1 MDRVLL
7 GEASAEGGPPATL
20 GDLLFGKGGKA
31 PAAETEWTALVQG
44 VATGDAQALQ
54 ALYSRMYRIVFTFML
69 KITHNRETAEEL
81 TVDVFHEVWRRA
93 PAYDPAGGPVVGW
106 ILNMGR
112 SRAIDRLRFDRRRKR
127 VAVPGEPLTALDGN
141 DPVEQIAAE
150 QQSRVVR
157 HALTVL
163 TAGERQ
169 AIEAAFFSELTYAQ
183 VAAQLNEPVGTVKSR
198 IRTGLS
204 KLRCALGKS
213 AESSP

>member
-1 MDRVLL
+1 MEPVLL
-7 GEASAEGGPPATL
+7 GESRAEGAPLTTL
-20 GDLLFGKGGKA
+20 GDLLFGKCAKP
-31 PAAETEWTALVQG
+31 PAAETEWTALVQR
-44 VATGDAQALQ
+44 VATGDAQALH
-54 ALYSRMYRIVFTFML
+54 ALYSRMYRIVFTFVL
-69 KITHNRETAEEL
+69 KITHDRETAEEL

-106 ILNMGR
+106 IINMAR
-112 SRAIDRLRFDRRRKR
+112 SRAIDRLRFDQRRKR
-127 VAVPGEPLTALDGN
+127 LAIPGEPLTPVDGD
-141 DPVEQIAAE
+141 DPVGRIAAQE
-150 QQSRVVR
+150 QRRLVR

-204 KLRCALGKS
+204 KLRRALGK
-213 AESSP
+213 AENCP